1 MTSSISTRIALFFI
15 AACALSTW
23 ATAQNNPKKSTPAGT
38 NNVACPSAAQLKPV
52 QLYGA
57 WRVHFSQPPAG
68 LPADATMQ
76 LERHAEFSESLAGSV
91 SRELGAAAGNRA
103 VAGHAPRAQLAGD
116 LEDGFLTLDES
127 SNGIS
132 ITGTWN
138 GEMVE
143 GSCGKKF
150 KGTWKDTSSSA
161 PPDAA
166 DVPFTLERNP
176 GW

>member
-1 MTSSISTRIALFFI
+1 MTHFIATRVAIVFI

-23 ATAQNNPKKSTPAGT
+23 ARAQNDTKKSTPTAAS
-38 NNVACPSAAQLKPV
+38 VACPSAAQLQPV

-57 WRVHFSQPPAG
+57 WRVQFSQPPAG
-68 LPADATMQ
+68 LPADATMR
-76 LERHAEFSESLAGSV
+76 LERHAEFSESLAGAV
-91 SRELGAAAGNRA
+91 SRELGAAAGSRA
-103 VAGHAPRAQLAGD
+103 VAGHAARAQLAGD